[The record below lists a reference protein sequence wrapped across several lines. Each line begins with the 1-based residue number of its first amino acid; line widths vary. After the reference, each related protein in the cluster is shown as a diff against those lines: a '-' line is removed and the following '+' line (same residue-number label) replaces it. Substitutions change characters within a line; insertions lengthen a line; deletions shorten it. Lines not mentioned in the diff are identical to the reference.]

1 MKSKTS
7 PQILIIDIETV
18 SEHADITNL
27 EESIREH
34 WIHKSSFL
42 KLSETELADPAESYR
57 NRACIY
63 AEFGKVICIGLGII
77 DAKNKQIRIK
87 SIADHDEQTVLQ
99 TFADTIKEISE
110 QHPAIIF
117 CGHNIKEFDL
127 PYLCRRFTVQGL
139 SLPDCLQLN
148 GLKPWEVPHIDTL
161 NLWRFGDY
169 KHFISLDL
177 LARTLKLPSSK
188 TEMSGSEVG
197 HNYWIENDLPGIA
210 HYCMSDI
217 YTTALVY
224 MRLTQQSSDGYEP
237 CYV

>member
-1 MKSKTS
+1 MKPKTN

-18 SEHADITNL
+18 SEQPDFSGLDEHL
-27 EESIREH
+27 QEH

-42 KLSETELADPAESYR
+42 KLTEAEVADPAESYR
-57 NRACIY
+57 NRAGIY
-63 AEFGKVICIGLGII
+63 AEFGKVVCIGLGIV
-77 DAKNKQIRIK
+77 DAKNRQIRIK
-87 SIADHDEQTVLQ
+87 SISDHDEHTLLQ
-99 TFADTIKEISE
+99 SFAATIEEIRE
-110 QHPAIIF
+110 QHTSIMF

-127 PYLCRRFTVQGL
+127 PYLCRRFMVQR
-139 SLPDCLQLN
+139 LPLPECLMLN

-161 NLWRFGDY
+161 HLWRFGDH

-188 TEMSGSEVG
+188 TEMCGSEVG
-197 HNYWIENDLPGIA
+197 ERYWEEKDLSGIA
-210 HYCMSDI
+210 QYCMSDI

-224 MRLTQQSSDGYEP
+224 LHLTRQDSDGYEP

>member
-1 MKSKTS
+1 MKPKPT

-27 EESIREH
+27 EEDIQHH

-42 KLSETELADPAESYR
+42 KLNEAELADPAESYR
-57 NRACIY
+57 NRAGIY

-77 DAKNKQIRIK
+77 DTKNKQIRIK
-87 SIADHDEQTVLQ
+87 SISDHDEQTVLQ
-99 TFADTIKEISE
+99 TFADTVNEIAE
-110 QHPAIIF
+110 QHPTIIF

-127 PYLCRRFTVQGL
+127 PYLCRRFTVQGHE
-139 SLPDCLQLN
+139 LPECLMLN

-188 TEMSGSEVG
+188 TEMCGSEVG
-197 HNYWIENDLPGIA
+197 YKYWQENDLSGIA
-210 HYCMSDI
+210 QYCMSDI

-224 MRLTQQSSDGYEP
+224 LRLTQQSSEGYEP